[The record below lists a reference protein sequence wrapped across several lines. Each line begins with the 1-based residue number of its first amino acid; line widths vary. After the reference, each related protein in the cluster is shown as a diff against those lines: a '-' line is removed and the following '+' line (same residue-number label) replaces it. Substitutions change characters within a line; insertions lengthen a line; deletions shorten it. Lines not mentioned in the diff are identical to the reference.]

1 MLKITKTVMSSEKAK
16 QGCGKYFDS
25 DCGIRAKNG

>member
-16 QGCGKYFDS
+16 QGCGKTDDYN
-25 DCGIRAKNG
+25 CGVRAKMG